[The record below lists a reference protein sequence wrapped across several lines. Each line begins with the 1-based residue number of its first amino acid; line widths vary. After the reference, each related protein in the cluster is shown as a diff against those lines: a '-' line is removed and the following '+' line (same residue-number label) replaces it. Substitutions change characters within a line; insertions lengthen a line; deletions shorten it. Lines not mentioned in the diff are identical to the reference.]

1 MRLGVSMKCTG
12 FGVKSIVVVLGF
24 FDDFEGRGLISLV
37 MLNAGVP
44 LGATPEPALVE
55 SQWRVF

>member
-1 MRLGVSMKCTG
+1 M
-12 FGVKSIVVVLGF
+12 VVLGF
-24 FDDFEGRGLISLV
+24 FDDFEGRGPSSLV

-44 LGATPEPALVE
+44 LGATPEPALAE